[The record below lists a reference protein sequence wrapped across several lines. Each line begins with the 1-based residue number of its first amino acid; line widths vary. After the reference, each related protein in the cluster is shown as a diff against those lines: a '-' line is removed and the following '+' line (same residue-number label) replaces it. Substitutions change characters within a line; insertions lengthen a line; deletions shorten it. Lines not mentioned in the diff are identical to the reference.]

1 MYVNTDIAK
10 TNRIFPMQGRRGYLR
25 YDMNENAEGL
35 PSAVVEA
42 VKQEI
47 TGQMLAAYPEP
58 DAFRAKYAAFA
69 RVDMDNVMATNGSD
83 MAIRYALETF
93 GERGRDVVTVSPT
106 FGMYAVNCS
115 LLGLHHKPVSYNDD
129 LTFNTQSLLDATDD
143 NTCVVVILN
152 PNNPVGDAFTLEDM
166 ELIVQKAR
174 KHNALV
180 IIDEAY
186 HYFYDKTF
194 LPLVNA
200 YDNVI
205 LLRTFS
211 KLFALAALRLG
222 VIVGNKKL
230 IHYLNNARLTFDVN
244 SIALLFGERLL
255 DKPDIIKTLINTEKA
270 GKAYLDGE
278 LTKRGYEHIVCKG
291 NFILIVPKT
300 SAHTIEE
307 RLRDERHILIHTF
320 GGGMLKKYIR
330 VSVGSPSYME
340 KFCEAFFALDG
351 GKDKC

>member
-1 MYVNTDIAK
+1 MVYVNADIAK
-10 TNRIFPMQGRRGYLR
+10 TERVFPMQGRRDYLR

-35 PSAVVEA
+35 PNETVEA

-58 DAFRAKYAAFA
+58 DAFRAKYAAFIG
-69 RVDMDNVMATNGSD
+69 VDRDNIMATNGSD

-115 LLGLHHKPVSYNDD
+115 LLGLRHKPVAYNDD
-129 LTFNTQSLLDATDD
+129 LTFNAYTLLNAIDS
-143 NTCVVVILN
+143 NTSVVVILN
-152 PNNPVGDAFTLEDM
+152 PNNPVGDAFTAEDM
-166 ELIVQKAR
+166 ERIVRRAR
-174 KHNALV
+174 QYNALV

-194 LPLVNA
+194 LPLVTS

-222 VIVGNKKL
+222 VIVGNKAL

-244 SIALLFGERLL
+244 SVALLFGERLL
-255 DKPDIIKTLINTEKA
+255 DNPAIASNLLEA
-270 GKAYLDGE
+270 EEEGKAYLDKQLTE
-278 LTKRGYEHIVCKG
+278 LGYEHIVCKG
-291 NFILIVPKT
+291 NFVLIVPKT
-300 SAHTIEE
+300 SARLMEE
-307 RLRDERHILIHTF
+307 RLRQERHILVHTF
-320 GGGMLKKYIR
+320 GGGILERYIR
-330 VSVGSPSYME
+330 VSVGSPSYMK
-340 KFCEAFFALDG
+340 KFCEAFFALDRAEA
-351 GKDKC
+351 